1 VHATKLL
8 SSLKLLLGV
17 LVATCVFTAA
27 ASAQQSRFA
36 GKLTLPHEVQWGQAT
51 LPAGEYFFRM
61 DAAGSFVVRSAKG
74 DKTTLMKT
82 PVLADSERSGTFL
95 TITTQGNERTVRSL
109 NLPEDGKSKSLIF
122 APLTKSERE
131 ALAKAGQLET
141 VPVIAGKK

>member
-17 LVATCVFTAA
+17 LIATCVFTAA
-27 ASAQQSRFA
+27 ANAQQPRFV
-36 GKLTLPHEVQWGQAT
+36 GKLTLAQEVRWGQAT
-51 LPAGEYFFRM
+51 LPAGEYFIRI
-61 DAAGSFVVRSAKG
+61 DPAGPVVLTSANG
-74 DKTTLMKT
+74 KTTLLKP
-82 PVLADSERSGTFL
+82 PVLADSEQLGTFL
-95 TITTQGNERTVRSL
+95 TITTQGNEHTVRSL

-122 APLTKSERE
+122 APLTKSEGE